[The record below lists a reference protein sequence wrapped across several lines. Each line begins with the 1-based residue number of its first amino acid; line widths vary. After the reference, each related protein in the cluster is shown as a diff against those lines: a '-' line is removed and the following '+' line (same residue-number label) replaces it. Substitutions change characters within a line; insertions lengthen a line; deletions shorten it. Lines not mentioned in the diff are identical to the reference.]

1 MAKNIGTLTMRGY
14 PKDTVWNIQLMDKN
28 DPMPE
33 GLLERIAEQAKEE
46 EALREEMKKLA
57 EGDWNV

>member
-1 MAKNIGTLTMRGY
+1 MAKSIGTV
-14 PKDTVWNIQLMDKN
+14 KDLEGKVWNIQLMDKN

>member
-1 MAKNIGTLTMRGY
+1 MAKSIGTV
-14 PKDTVWNIQLMDKN
+14 KDLEGKVWNIQLMDKN

-33 GLLERIAEQAKEE
+33 GLLERIAKQEKEE

-57 EGDWNV
+57 EGDWNG

>member
-1 MAKNIGTLTMRGY
+1 
-14 PKDTVWNIQLMDKN
+14 
-28 DPMPE
+28 MPE
-33 GLLERIAEQAKEE
+33 GLLERIAKQEKEE

>member
-46 EALREEMKKLA
+46 EALREEMKT
-57 EGDWNV
+57 